1 MSKKSIIVTPSTR
14 KILAQMGEQIR
25 FARLRRGISCQLAAD
40 RAKISRQTLSKIE
53 NGSPS
58 VSIGAYANVLH
69 ALNDMTADLLLVA
82 KDDILQKK
90 LQDIQSKIQQ
100 RSSKKTV

>member
-14 KILAQMGEQIR
+14 KILAQMGAQIR
-25 FARLRRGISCQLAAD
+25 LARLRRGISCQLAAD
-40 RAKISRQTLSKIE
+40 RAKISRQTLAKIE

-69 ALNDMTADLLLVA
+69 DLLLVA

-90 LQDIQSKIQQ
+90 LQDIQLKIQQ
-100 RSSKKTV
+100 RASKKTV

>member
-25 FARLRRGISCQLAAD
+25 LARLRRGISAD
-40 RAKISRQTLSKIE
+40 RAKISRQTLAKIE
-53 NGSPS
+53 EGSPS

-100 RSSKKTV
+100 RASKKTV